1 MNKHKIWDYAILG
14 KGLLGSLSAIALCKK
29 FPKLDICIVDKNPR
43 AHIVQDTRATALSQ
57 SSVDFLTDAGL
68 WSALYSQMAKIL
80 EIHIGMSVDRLQL
93 TFDDPPN
100 PVGYNI
106 PNDALRAAF
115 LVDTIPSF
123 DGQAV
128 TDIKNTAHTIQLT
141 LEDGTLIET
150 RLLIATDG
158 RYSAARKLLTQT
170 KEHNFN
176 QTAFTCSVR
185 HSLPH
190 NNKAYEL
197 FLPQGALA
205 FIPLQDPNESTLVW
219 SIKDQFISS
228 SLDQADLMKSLHPVA
243 GSLLGTFQC
252 LTSLAKHPIISTSA
266 KQSAGH
272 RWVLLGDAST
282 ALHPVA
288 GQGLNL
294 GIRDLSALV
303 NHLDKTISLGL
314 DIGSYTGLSQYMRN
328 RTLDKKG
335 LLWSTY
341 FSASPLT
348 SSNHLLGHLWSKGMK
363 SLNSR
368 RTLVN
373 TLRNFA
379 QFGRLIK

>member
-252 LTSLAKHPIISTSA
+252 L
-266 KQSAGH
+266 
-272 RWVLLGDAST
+272 GDAST